1 MPLRTCG
8 VRRPCLRRRRFPPI
22 RLRARPI
29 RLRGS
34 HFVRRSAQGDTVERR
49 SARHI
54 PPVILKRTAT
64 KNDRKEHAPCDRV
77 SRCGD
82 RLLPRLP
89 KNIQKPPQN
98 GCIFRQIWYNNKAK
112 AVAAA
117 LFKSAPVSAFEL
129 CEDIK
134 TLLWLRCSSCIR
146 CGSDLAISKLNML
159 LWLSCSSCIRCGS
172 DLAISKLNM
181 LLWLSCSGCIRCG
194 SDLAISKLNM
204 LLWLSR

>member
-1 MPLRTCG
+1 M
-8 VRRPCLRRRRFPPI
+8 
-22 RLRARPI
+22 RPI

-34 HFVRRSAQGDTVERR
+34 HSVRRSAQGDMVKKR

-64 KNDRKEHAPCDRV
+64 KDDRKGHAPCDRV

-82 RLLPRLP
+82 HPLPRLP

-117 LFKSAPVSAFEL
+117 LFKSAPVSA
-129 CEDIK
+129 
-134 TLLWLRCSSCIR
+134 SSR
-146 CGSDLAISKLNML
+146 SNTKLL

-172 DLAISKLNM
+172 DFALRQLHS
-181 LLWLSCSGCIRCG
+181 LLWLSCSSCIRCG
-194 SDLAISKLNM
+194 SNLAINKLNM

>member
-1 MPLRTCG
+1 MRVVLSLLHPFQLKQRLYPL
-8 VRRPCLRRRRFPPI
+8 I
-22 RLRARPI
+22 
-29 RLRGS
+29 
-34 HFVRRSAQGDTVERR
+34 RRSLSRCPTPLIRHSFRMTPSPQGEGKNRAVFGTGNCSIQDPSTD
-49 SARHI
+49 ARD
-54 PPVILKRTAT
+54 
-64 KNDRKEHAPCDRV
+64 DRKGHAPCDRA

-181 LLWLSCSGCIRCG
+181 LLWLSR
-194 SDLAISKLNM
+194 
-204 LLWLSR
+204 